1 MTMTS
6 HKTLVSNLF
15 YLPNSHPIT
24 HQPQPLHLHHL
35 LLHTEPLSL
44 LNLRYHNQLGHL
56 LHFSLHLS
64 HVFLL
69 MNDNQLSVQPNMME
83 YNTYLQ
89 SSRLLLN
96 HKRVHVN
103 FRRRKI
109 PKVKPGQLVMK
120 KLNSL

>member
-6 HKTLVSNLF
+6 HKTLVLNLF

-35 LLHTEPLSL
+35 LLHKEPLSL
-44 LNLRYHNQLGHL
+44 LNLRYHNQLGL
-56 LHFSLHLS
+56 LYFSLHLS
-64 HVFLL
+64 HVTLL
-69 MNDNQLSVQPNMME
+69 VNDNQLSVQPNMME

-103 FRRRKI
+103 FRRKI
-109 PKVKPGQLVMK
+109 LKVKSGQLVME